1 MAVRYA
7 NYAREKS
14 RFGGYCGAIIMHS
27 TPGVGVNNDPTTA
40 VFKTNLPAGYL
51 KCDGT
56 IKSARDFYAL
66 SQVLGVGDDCRFKKD
81 GALLRNADPTTGDLG
96 QFQLPDLGSK
106 VILPNRSTGTYVND
120 RVESDGV
127 ATTTNVVNRV
137 GPQIEVI
144 SNVGNRVEV
153 NYSGNLQVTAASGI
167 NFSGNARYEM
177 TNTLST
183 TTLSIENFQG
193 HAHNSAQSYLNFSA
207 THRVG
212 STGGKDGG
220 NLSGNSG
227 AGNVFGDT
235 QTNTSSPSTH
245 SHGITRP
252 TTYNT
257 NPFTYSYSQFNAPMD
272 NVVSYVDI
280 DIQNQDKLDQVVTPF
295 ILIEYLIKF

>member
-1 MAVRYA
+1 MAIRYA

-27 TPGVGVNNDPTTA
+27 TPGVGVNNDPTSA
-40 VFKTNLPAGYL
+40 VFKNNLPAGYL
-51 KCDGT
+51 KCDGG
-56 IKSARDFYAL
+56 IKSAKEFYAL
-66 SQVLGVGDDCRFKKD
+66 SKILGVGDDCRFKKE

-106 VILPNRSTGTYVND
+106 IIIPNRSTGVYVND
-120 RVESDGV
+120 TVQNETG
-127 ATTTNVVNRV
+127 TTTNVVNRV
-137 GPQIEVI
+137 GPQIEVL
-144 SNVGNRVEV
+144 SNVGNRIEV
-153 NYSGNLQVTAASGI
+153 NYIGNLQVTAQTGI
-167 NFSGNARYEM
+167 NFSGNARYNM
-177 TNTLST
+177 TNRLSD

-193 HAHNSAQSYLNFSA
+193 HAHNANQSYLNFSA

-227 AGNVFGDT
+227 AGNTFDETV
-235 QTNTSSPSTH
+235 TNTSSPSVH
-245 SHGITRP
+245 SHSITRP
-252 TTYNT
+252 SAYNP

-272 NVVSYVDI
+272 NVISYVDI

-295 ILIEYLIKF
+295 ILVEYLIKF

>member
-27 TPGVGVNNDPTTA
+27 TPGVGVNNDPTSA
-40 VFKTNLPAGYL
+40 VFKNNLPAGYL

-56 IKSARDFYAL
+56 VKSVRDFYAL
-66 SQVLGVGDDCRFKKD
+66 AQILGVGDDCRFKKD
-81 GALLRNADPTTGDLG
+81 GTQLRNADPTTGDLG

-106 VILPNRSTGTYVND
+106 VILPNRSTG
-120 RVESDGV
+120 
-127 ATTTNVVNRV
+127 
-137 GPQIEVI
+137 
-144 SNVGNRVEV
+144 
-153 NYSGNLQVTAASGI
+153 
-167 NFSGNARYEM
+167 
-177 TNTLST
+177 
-183 TTLSIENFQG
+183 
-193 HAHNSAQSYLNFSA
+193 
-207 THRVG
+207 
-212 STGGKDGG
+212 GKDGG

-227 AGNVFGDT
+227 SGNVFGET

-245 SHGITRP
+245 SHGIIRP
-252 TTYNT
+252 TTYNP
-257 NPFTYSYSQFNAPMD
+257 NPFTYSYSQFNAPLD